1 MHLPALDGLRGFA
14 AYLVFL
20 SHYSLI
26 SGIAGGSFGHGGGQ
40 IGVMLFFV
48 LSGFLMGYLYGDR
61 QPTLSEIGKFARRR
75 AARVLPL
82 FYFMVTLTFVVG
94 LIAPSLKT
102 GYPVNDSNLIYHYL
116 LIRGVGPFWTIPVE
130 FQYYGIFCIFWIV
143 GYISRILLIFIFIVL
158 IVSMSVWPDLISP
171 ISSMRIFTNAL
182 CFFVLGTLISYLPLS
197 LSDRNSNILFIIS
210 LAALP
215 FLFPRLVS
223 NVFGTELQP
232 LNAQLIYSMWNAPQY
247 LAFSGAM
254 LITAIFS
261 PFASAIFGSSPARYL
276 GKISYSLYLWQ
287 APCLF
292 ILAKIIDFR
301 GATLVG
307 FVVANAV
314 VLAVSDISYRL
325 IENPSRRALA

>member
-1 MHLPALDGLRGFA
+1 MHIPALDGLRGFA

-48 LSGFLMGYLYGDR
+48 LSGYLMGYLYGDR
-61 QPTLSEIGKFARRR
+61 EPTLSEIGNFARRR

-82 FYFMVTLTFVVG
+82 FYFMVTLAFVVS
-94 LIAPSLKT
+94 LILPALKT
-102 GYPVNDSNLIYHYL
+102 GYPVNDSNLFDHYL

-130 FQYYGIFCIFWIV
+130 FQYYGIFCIFWIA
-143 GYISRILLIFIFIVL
+143 GYISRVFLVILFIILII
-158 IVSMSVWPDLISP
+158 SMSIWTDLFSS

-210 LAALP
+210 LVALP

-247 LAFSGAM
+247 LAFSGAI
-254 LITAIFS
+254 LISAIFS
-261 PFASAIFGSSPARYL
+261 PFASAIFGSAPARYL
-276 GKISYSLYLWQ
+276 GRISYSLYLWQ

-292 ILAKIIDFR
+292 ILARFFDFR
-301 GATLVG
+301 GSPLVG
-307 FVVANAV
+307 FIIANAV
-314 VLAVSDISYRL
+314 VLVVSDISYRL
-325 IENPSRRALA
+325 VENPSRRALA